1 MGVLSLRMSDEEEAR
16 FREAAARSGLKL
28 SHFLRRMI
36 ERELSDAGTGKVD
49 DGVAAARIRELEL
62 YAYLNRPD
70 VKDRHRR
77 AFDRG
82 HIGAR
87 DAHLRPPEPAR
98 PKGLRFQLSLTAQ
111 EVLAVEEHGAILDL
125 RPAQFCT
132 VLVRRWL
139 GLRKAPPAHTANA
152 LGLIRNELRRIGVN
166 INQIA
171 RAANEF
177 ARPTERTLR
186 DRGLMSADDLAQG
199 IAALPAQIQAIV
211 TVVADVDVH
220 LGRERRYWD
229 IRTSDDQEVDLH
241 PSIATPRVDEQI

>member
-1 MGVLSLRMSDEEEAR
+1 MGVLSLRMSDEDEAR
-16 FREAAARSGLKL
+16 FREAAARSGLKM

-36 ERELSDAGTGKVD
+36 ERELGDAGAGRGA
-49 DGVAAARIRELEL
+49 DGEVAARVRELEL

-77 AFDRG
+77 EFDRA
-82 HIGAR
+82 HPGAR
-87 DAHLRPPEPAR
+87 HSHLRPPEPAR
-98 PKGLRFQLSLTAQ
+98 PKGLRFQLSLTAE
-111 EVLAVEEHGAILDL
+111 EVMAIEEHGAALEL

-139 GLRKAPPAHTANA
+139 GLRKAPPASTANA

-171 RAANEF
+171 RAANEMV
-177 ARPTERTLR
+177 RPTGANLR
-186 DRGLMSADDLAQG
+186 ERGLPSAEELAGG
-199 IAALPAQIQAIV
+199 IGSLPGLVQEIV
-211 TVVADVDVH
+211 RLVADVDVH

-229 IRTSDDQEVDLH
+229 IRTVDTQEVDPH
-241 PSIATPRVDEQI
+241 PSIAHPEEPV

>member
-1 MGVLSLRMSDEEEAR
+1 MGVLTLRMTDEKEAR
-16 FREAAARSGLKL
+16 FRAAAATSGLKT

-36 ERELSDAGTGKVD
+36 ERELSDLGSGKPED
-49 DGVAAARIRELEL
+49 CDATARVREIEL

-77 AFDRG
+77 EFDRANP
-82 HIGAR
+82 GAR
-87 DAHLRPPEPAR
+87 HAHLRPPEPKR
-98 PKGLRFQLSLTAQ
+98 PKGLRFQLSLTAE
-111 EVLAVEEHGAILDL
+111 EVLAVEEHGAILEL

-139 GLRKAPPAHTANA
+139 GLRKAPPAATANA
-152 LGLIRNELRRIGVN
+152 LGRIRNELRRIGVN

-186 DRGLMSADDLAQG
+186 DRGAMTADELAEG
-199 IAALPAQIQAIV
+199 IASLPRLTQEIV
-211 TVVADVDVH
+211 RLVADVDVH

-229 IRTSDDQEVDLH
+229 IRTVESQEVDLH
-241 PSIATPRVDEQI
+241 PSLASPTSDEQV